1 MENRCE
7 RLIDETMAMDC
18 LYKHGWNESFRYALR
33 KALEDVADEDWCEA
47 SRGQAYSEFCGAVV
61 FMANAGYL
69 SGYDA
74 EKLIDACDGIMAIAN
89 DRERENER

>member
-1 MENRCE
+1 MEKCE
-7 RLIDETMAMDC
+7 RLIDEAMAMDC
-18 LYKHGWNESFRYALR
+18 LYKHGWNLRFRCALLKALR
-33 KALEDVADEDWCEA
+33 DVADEDYCEA
-47 SRGQAYSEFCGAVV
+47 SRCQAYSEFCGAVV

-74 EKLIDACDGIMAIAN
+74 EKLIDACEGIMAIAN